1 VVEDGCTGDLR
12 VAATEFVPVR
22 RLAAGVRV
30 GALRADAVPAL
41 PAAVRP
47 VVVRLVLGLV
57 AVVRVPDVRAVD
69 AVLTAVFDF
78 AGVRLAATRF
88 VVLRLVAV
96 CFVVR
101 LAAGR
106 LAVPCFFADRAGAA
120 FFVDGF
126 LMAVFLAAV
135 FLAAVFLVA
144 VFFVAAAE
152 APARFAAGF
161 RALEVRLLV
170 ARLLGALRAVPAAFD
185 AARPR
190 AAVVFAADLLVA
202 FFAAVLVAF
211 FAAPLLLADFLVV
224 AIGLLRVGLP
234 TE

>member
-1 VVEDGCTGDLR
+1 LR
-12 VAATEFVPVR
+12 GAAAEFVPVR

-126 LMAVFLAAV
+126 LMAVFLAAD
-135 FLAAVFLVA
+135 FLVA